1 MCLLTGPG
9 SLLPSTSCAQ
19 LLAASAVLLPLC
31 CSKPCCQALEV
42 KCAIVLFDQMHPRWR
57 MLTLAP
63 GRSLWSHRQPS
74 FQLPLDYCSPCW
86 GYQSKCQLLITTSD
100 FGVNSLAQ
108 NISSPCPATTVH
120 PEAALGPSP
129 DPLSGYIQH
138 PTAETRALP
147 LRILYTHTRS
157 LIKLKQTFF
166 DCHTILFTVLAISFR
181 LSGNLRNA

>member
-1 MCLLTGPG
+1 MAGGRSGPVGLGEPREQQQHGFMLLHVDESWVWFLRLEGSKMCLLTAPG

-19 LLAASAVLLPLC
+19 LLAAPTPASAVLLPLC

-100 FGVNSLAQ
+100 FGVN
-108 NISSPCPATTVH
+108 
-120 PEAALGPSP
+120 
-129 DPLSGYIQH
+129 PLSYR
-138 PTAETRALP
+138 TFLLP
-147 LRILYTHTRS
+147 
-157 LIKLKQTFF
+157 
-166 DCHTILFTVLAISFR
+166 VLLPQCTQRQLWGLLQIH
-181 LSGNLRNA
+181 